1 MNTKI
6 VLGVDGGGTKT
17 VCVALDLAGKVI
29 GEGRSGSSNRNSVHN
44 AMAHANLNEAIHSAL
59 TQAGRQPQD
68 VARIC
73 LGMAGVDRETDRILV
88 TSWLAASLPGVPA
101 IVDNDAMIALASGTG
116 GELYGVVAISGT
128 GMIVYGVDKAGQRR
142 RAGGWGALLGDRG
155 SGYAIGIAA
164 LTAIA
169 NATDG
174 LGPPT
179 ILQAA
184 LLEHLALARPQDL
197 IGWLYSDVAWARFA
211 ALSPLVVQAAEQ
223 GDAVAQAIIGQA
235 ADDLAA
241 TVMAVVRGLGLEQG
255 QFPLVLAGGN
265 LQPGLLRDGL
275 SQRLQPIAPANQLIN
290 PTVEPAI
297 GAALLALKQIGKS
310 DEPT

>member
-1 MNTKI
+1 MHAKI

-17 VCVALDLAGKVI
+17 ACVALDLAGKLL
-29 GEGRSGSSNRNSVHN
+29 GEGRSGSSNRNSVHH
-44 AMAHANLNEAIHSAL
+44 AVAQANLNAAIDGAL

-68 VARIC
+68 VAQIC
-73 LGMAGVDRETDRILV
+73 LGMAGVDREADRLLV
-88 TSWLAASLPGVPA
+88 TSWMATVLPGAPA

-116 GELYGVVAISGT
+116 GELYGIVAVSGT

-164 LTAIA
+164 LTAVA

-179 ILQAA
+179 ILQTSI
-184 LLEHLALARPQDL
+184 LEHLALVRPQDL

-211 ALSPLVVQAAEQ
+211 ALAPLVYRAAEQ
-223 GDAVAQAIIGQA
+223 GDAVGHAIIAQA
-235 ADDLAA
+235 ADDLTA
-241 TVMAVVRGLGLEQG
+241 TIMAVVRGLNLEQAH
-255 QFPLVLAGGN
+255 FPLVLAGGN
-265 LQPGLLRDGL
+265 LQPGLLRERL
-275 SQRLQPIAPANQLIN
+275 SQRLQRIAPTIQITS

-310 DEPT
+310 DAPT